1 MPKLAGKA
9 KRRLIFAED
18 SDEEE
23 AAPSQPKISKRAAAL
38 EEYFSQ
44 VDGKPGTSTAAP
56 PKPPPPPQPQTEAS
70 DLPVY
75 HLKIENFNIDD
86 LMVQVCNISH
96 KHCSPCP
103 WCSKAIQIGRASC
116 RERV

>member
-9 KRRLIFAED
+9 KRRLVFAED

-23 AAPSQPKISKRAAAL
+23 AAPPQTKISKRAAAL

-56 PKPPPPPQPQTEAS
+56 LRPPPPPPQPQTEAS
-70 DLPVY
+70 DLPVF

-96 KHCSPCP
+96 KHCLSL
-103 WCSKAIQIGRASC
+103 SL
-116 RERV
+116 VL